1 MTCTIFDTLYTFL
14 LATEA
19 VLIIHVVTLWFDQTL
34 YEIFVYFIQ

>member
-19 VLIIHVVTLWFDQTL
+19 VLIIHVVTL
-34 YEIFVYFIQ
+34 